1 VTAAGNLLAFDFRRP
16 GIAVPGGRAIYAN
29 APITPNKV
37 PMGITF
43 ILQVTEPS
51 NVFSFANDAFTPASL
66 STAIAQFSAQ
76 IMIVKISG

>member
-1 VTAAGNLLAFDFRRP
+1 
-16 GIAVPGGRAIYAN
+16 
-29 APITPNKV
+29 
-37 PMGITF
+37 MGITF